1 MIGERRMAVP
11 PWGELAVLAGLWLAI
26 LAYIVPK
33 LLIGP
38 VSQLLG
44 GGPDYADIGTAFE
57 KAAAVAQ
64 YADLRLANAIPGSRF
79 DDPPRILGSVV
90 AARVAWVMAIASA
103 ALFVCAA
110 LVASRQRLPVFAR
123 YAGLD
128 RFDFDHLWAPGIAVA
143 VVYLLIGAYIR
154 LIDASSIDA
163 LKGEPAVL
171 DATSRDG
178 LALAL
183 YAITTVVAAPLGE
196 ELFYR
201 GFVFAGFASWG
212 FWPAAAVSSALFAL
226 SHLDASTLIPF
237 TLVGITLCW
246 LYWRSGSLWDAIA
259 FHGMFNLLSFILL
272 LARN

>member
-11 PWGELAVLAGLWLAI
+11 PWGELSVLVGLWLAVF
-26 LAYIVPK
+26 AYIVPR

-38 VSQLLG
+38 VSQLFG
-44 GGPDYADIGTAFE
+44 GGPDYADIGTAFD
-57 KAAAVAQ
+57 KAAAVAK
-64 YADLRLANAIPGSRF
+64 YADLRLANSVPGSRF

-90 AARVAWVMAIASA
+90 AARVAWVLAIISAS
-103 ALFVCAA
+103 LFVSSA
-110 LVASRQRLPVFAR
+110 LLASRQRFAR
-123 YAGLD
+123 FSRYLGLD
-128 RFDFDHLWAPGIAVA
+128 RFDFDRLWVPGIAVA
-143 VVYLLIGAYIR
+143 VVYLLIGAYLR
-154 LIDASSIDA
+154 LVDAPGLEA

-178 LALAL
+178 FALVL
-183 YAITTVVAAPLGE
+183 YGLTTVVAAPLGE
-196 ELFYR
+196 EVFYR
-201 GFVFAGFASWG
+201 GFVFGGFASWG

-259 FHGMFNLLSFILL
+259 FHSMFNLLSFILL

>member
-1 MIGERRMAVP
+1 MIGQRRIAVP
-11 PWGELAVLAGLWLAI
+11 PWGELSVLAGLWLAI
-26 LAYIVPK
+26 LAYVVPK

-38 VSQLLG
+38 LAVLLG
-44 GGPDYADIGTAFE
+44 GSSEYADIGTAFE
-57 KAAAVAQ
+57 KAGAVAK
-64 YADLRLANAIPGSRF
+64 YADLRLAQSVPHAPF
-79 DDPPRILGSVV
+79 ADPPRILGSVV
-90 AARVAWVMAIASA
+90 AARVAWVLAMVSAGLFVSA
-103 ALFVCAA
+103 AL
-110 LVASRQRLPVFAR
+110 LASRQHAKAFAR
-123 YAGLD
+123 FTGLD
-128 RFDFDHLWAPGIAVA
+128 QFDFDRLWVPGIAVA
-143 VVYLLIGAYIR
+143 AVYLLIGCYIR
-154 LIDASSIDA
+154 LIDASSVDA

-183 YAITTVVAAPLGE
+183 YGITTVVAAPFGE

-201 GFVFAGFASWG
+201 GFVFGGFASWG
-212 FWPAAAVSSALFAL
+212 FWPAAGVSSALFAL

-259 FHGMFNLLSFILL
+259 FHSMFNLLSFILL